1 MCDYLYLYCGDQTD
15 LGQAA
20 CVTIF
25 ISIVVIRQIWDRLAA
40 CDQTDYLDYLY
51 LYCGDQTDLGQAACV
66 TIFISGILCDYL
78 YLYCGDQTD
87 LGQAACVT
95 IFISIVVIR
104 QIWDRL
110 HV

>member
-1 MCDYLYLYCGDQTD
+1 MCDYLYLYSGDQTD

-25 ISIVVIRQIWDRLAA
+25 ISIVVIRQP
-40 CDQTDYLDYLY
+40 Y
-51 LYCGDQTDLGQAACV
+51 
-66 TIFISGILCDYL
+66 
-78 YLYCGDQTD
+78 

>member
-1 MCDYLYLYCGDQTD
+1 M
-15 LGQAA
+15 
-20 CVTIF
+20 
-25 ISIVVIRQIWDRLAA
+25 
-40 CDQTDYLDYLY
+40 
-51 LYCGDQTDLGQAACV
+51 
-66 TIFISGILCDYL
+66 CDYL

-110 HV
+110 HVHGVIWDMHVDYLYLYCGDQTDLGQAACVTIFISIVVIRLIWDRLHV